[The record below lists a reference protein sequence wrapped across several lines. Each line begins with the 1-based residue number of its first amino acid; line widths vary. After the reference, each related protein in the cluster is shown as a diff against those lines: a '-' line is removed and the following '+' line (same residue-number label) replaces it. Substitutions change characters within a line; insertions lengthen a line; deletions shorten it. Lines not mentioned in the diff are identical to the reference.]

1 MWRPGKAVVPHRH
14 EEPASY
20 RPTTTA
26 RKHGP
31 LQSRTGRQIR
41 DVDRGYALLW
51 SRLRRHCLILID
63 ARFSSCSPRSIQQ
76 TNLRPDDLLLL
87 RHLVISVPPEGGSRS
102 QLGVRT
108 APRPRLS
115 LRKPTTSVRLSPS
128 YYRSMR
134 SVLRRRERR
143 STGMLAASTTRFS
156 MPAAVSRR
164 CNQNPSYPAS

>member
-41 DVDRGYALLW
+41 DVDRGYTLLW

-63 ARFSSCSPRSIQQ
+63 ARFSSCSPRSSPTETLPAIGVISTSPARLCRPCRLAGPAHPAATAGFSIPQGEIPRE
-76 TNLRPDDLLLL
+76 TDCLLEGDGFELPVREHRDSRMRTHLVVNHRAAVHVPVLIYRLRPL
-87 RHLVISVPPEGGSRS
+87 
-102 QLGVRT
+102 
-108 APRPRLS
+108 
-115 LRKPTTSVRLSPS
+115 
-128 YYRSMR
+128 
-134 SVLRRRERR
+134 
-143 STGMLAASTTRFS
+143 
-156 MPAAVSRR
+156 
-164 CNQNPSYPAS
+164 

>member
-41 DVDRGYALLW
+41 DVDRGYTLLW

-63 ARFSSCSPRSIQQ
+63 ARFSSCSPRSS
-76 TNLRPDDLLLL
+76 L
-87 RHLVISVPPEGGSRS
+87 RHLGVIKRV
-102 QLGVRT
+102 LGTYRYYLT
-108 APRPRLS
+108 RAGRAAIAAGRRLTEHTII
-115 LRKPTTSVRLSPS
+115 PA
-128 YYRSMR
+128 
-134 SVLRRRERR
+134 
-143 STGMLAASTTRFS
+143 LA
-156 MPAAVSRR
+156 
-164 CNQNPSYPAS
+164 